1 MDLDMMSWLC
11 NRIVGCNS
19 SNPHDEMMH
28 SLISAMTWVI

>member
-11 NRIVGCNS
+11 NIVGCNS